1 MTAVPSTSRRGMKEI
16 AIGLAITVLLAVL
29 AGTGMTSVARA
40 DAPPHELAGQP
51 FYFAASCTALGDVIV
66 WNQSLAHTGAVR
78 VVGSQTVIV
87 LGKPGI
93 EAHANGVCTFT
104 GGGFSP
110 GTIEPFDEP
119 FTLPVHIAGV

>member
-1 MTAVPSTSRRGMKEI
+1 MRMKP
-16 AIGLAITVLLAVL
+16 LLAAIAVVVVSGG
-29 AGTGMTSVARA
+29 AGAARA

-51 FYFAASCTALGDVIV
+51 FYFAGSCTGLGDVIV

-78 VVGSQTVIV
+78 VVGSQTVVV

-93 EAHANGVCTFT
+93 EAHANGECTFT

-110 GTIEPFDEP
+110 DTIEPFDEP
-119 FTLPVHIAGV
+119 FTLPVHIAGA

>member
-1 MTAVPSTSRRGMKEI
+1 MRMKP
-16 AIGLAITVLLAVL
+16 LLAAIAVVV
-29 AGTGMTSVARA
+29 AGVGAGVARA

-51 FYFAASCTALGDVIV
+51 FYFAASCTGLGDVVV

-78 VVGSQTVIV
+78 VVGSQAVIV

-93 EAHANGVCTFT
+93 ERHANGECTFT

-110 GTIEPFDEP
+110 ETIEPFDEP
-119 FTLPVHIAGV
+119 FTFPVVIVGV

>member
-1 MTAVPSTSRRGMKEI
+1 MRTRS
-16 AIGLAITVLLAVL
+16 LLAAIAVVVSSVG
-29 AGTGMTSVARA
+29 AGVARA

-51 FYFAASCTALGDVIV
+51 FYFAGTCTGLGDVIV
-66 WNQSLAHTGAVR
+66 VNQSLAHTGAVR

-93 EAHANGVCTFT
+93 EQHANGECTFT

-110 GTIEPFDEP
+110 ETIEPFDEP
-119 FTLPVHIAGV
+119 FTLPVHIAGA